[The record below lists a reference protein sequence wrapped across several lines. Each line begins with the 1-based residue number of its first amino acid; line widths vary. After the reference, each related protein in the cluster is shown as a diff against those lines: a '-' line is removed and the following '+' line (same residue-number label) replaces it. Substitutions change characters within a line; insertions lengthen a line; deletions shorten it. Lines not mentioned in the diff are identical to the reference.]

1 MRPRELRDSGQN
13 DRFRAR
19 LDQIVDLDPALAK
32 LGRSID
38 WRFLAERFGAVYS
51 DKAGHPPLPTRL
63 MAGLS
68 ILKHMHDLSDEDLC
82 ARWVENPYYQ
92 LFCGEE
98 FFRHK
103 LTFDRSSL
111 TRWRQ
116 RMGEERLTALIQESL
131 AVATRTGA
139 ARPADFSKVIID
151 TTVQPK
157 AVAFPTD
164 AKLMHRARER
174 LAKLAR
180 KTGVELRQS
189 YLRVGKHALIAHQ
202 RYAHAK
208 QFKRA
213 NRALKTI
220 RTYFGRVTRDIVRK
234 IKGDAELESLFAHPL
249 RLARRVRE
257 QRQHQRGRKVYS
269 LHAPEV
275 ECIGKGKA
283 HRPYE
288 FGVKVS
294 LATTLNR
301 SKGGQF
307 IAHAKALPGNP
318 YDGHTLATVIPE
330 IETQIG
336 ASLAR
341 IVADRGYRGHN
352 APPDHRFKVYISGQ
366 RRRVTQAIK
375 RELRRRSAVEPV
387 IGHAKAEHRMGR
399 NYLAGAHG
407 DAANAVLAAAG
418 YNFRRLLDWLARLLS
433 AILAAFTATASQK
446 RPLKSARP
454 PSSRATSYV
463 RARAGE
469 FVVDGVSKVLNRV
482 G

>member
-1 MRPRELRDSGQN
+1 MRPKERRDSGQN
-13 DRFRAR
+13 DLFKAR
-19 LDQIVDLDPALAK
+19 LHQIVDMGHPLAK
-32 LGRSID
+32 LAATIGWRS
-38 WRFLAERFGAVYS
+38 LEAQFGAVYS
-51 DKAGHPPLPTRL
+51 DKPGQPPLPTRL

-68 ILKHMHDLSDEDLC
+68 ILKHTHNLSDEDLC

-92 LFCGEE
+92 LFCGEQ
-98 FFRHK
+98 FFVHK
-103 LTFDRSSL
+103 LPFDRSSL

-116 RMGEERLTALIQESL
+116 RMGEEKLVALIQESL
-131 AVATRTGA
+131 NAATRAGA
-139 ARPADFSKVIID
+139 ARPSDFSKVIVD

-174 LAKLAR
+174 LVRVAKR
-180 KTGVELRQS
+180 YGVPLRQS
-189 YLRVGKHALIAHQ
+189 YARVGKFALIKHQ

-213 NRALKTI
+213 NRALRSL
-220 RTYFGRVTRDIVRK
+220 RTYLGRVLRDAMRKTRN
-234 IKGDAELESLFAHPL
+234 DARLRRIFAEPLSLAF
-249 RLARRVRE
+249 RVRH
-257 QRQHQRGRKVYS
+257 QNRSQRGRKIYS

-294 LATTLNR
+294 VATTLAG

-307 IAHAKALPGNP
+307 IAHVKTLPGNP
-318 YDGHTLATVIPE
+318 YDGHTLEAVLPE

-352 APPDHRFKVYISGQ
+352 APPDHKMKVYVSGQ
-366 RRRVTQAIK
+366 RRGVTEAI
-375 RELRRRSAVEPV
+375 RRDLRRRSAVEPV
-387 IGHAKAEHRMGR
+387 IGHAKGEHRMGR
-399 NYLAGAHG
+399 NFLKGTHG

-418 YNFRRLLDWLARLLS
+418 YNFRRLLAWFAILWRVFVM
-433 AILAAFTATASQK
+433 AILAAAADADLA
-446 RPLKSARP
+446 PI
-454 PSSRATSYV
+454 
-463 RARAGE
+463 AGA
-469 FVVDGVSKVLNRV
+469 
-482 G
+482 